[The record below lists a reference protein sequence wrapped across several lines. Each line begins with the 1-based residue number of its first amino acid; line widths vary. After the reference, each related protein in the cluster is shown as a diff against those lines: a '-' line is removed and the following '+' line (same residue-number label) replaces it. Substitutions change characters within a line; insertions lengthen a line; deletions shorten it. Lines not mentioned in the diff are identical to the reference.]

1 MNTHQ
6 NSTIDAS
13 TGFKF
18 GKLFASL
25 AGVLTLSLL
34 ASAAHAEI
42 RPHNFKV
49 AIAVSAGA
57 AHYDGGV
64 KFCELLEKKSGGKM
78 KAKMFGGGSLGKD
91 TAVVSS
97 MQGGVIDMGIM
108 NANLLTGL
116 VKDFGVLDFPFVFE
130 SEKVAYKVL
139 DGAWGQKL
147 SNRLLD
153 KGIVG
158 LGYWEM
164 GYLNYHTGTKPINK
178 LEDIAGLKIRV
189 TETPLQIDFQKALGA
204 NPVPIPYV
212 ELYTALEQRTVD
224 GGNQTFINVQ
234 VAKLYEVQKYMTVT
248 NHMYN
253 PQMLLMSKKVYDKL
267 NDDEKKALNEA
278 AVEARDHQRVLSQQ
292 YTAKAMEFLKDKI
305 KISVMPAED
314 IARMKEKTRPLID
327 KYSKE
332 YGEETAKEMLAEIAK
347 VSAAK

>member
-1 MNTHQ
+1 MHTHDETMPT
-6 NSTIDAS
+6 SAA
-13 TGFKF
+13 GFKL
-18 GKLFASL
+18 GKILSCLVGALS
-25 AGVLTLSLL
+25 LSLL
-34 ASAAHAEI
+34 ATAAHAEI
-42 RPHNFKV
+42 REHNFKV

-97 MQGGVIDMGIM
+97 MQGGVIDMSIM

-116 VKDFGVLDFPFVFE
+116 VKDFGVLDFPFVFAN
-130 SEKVAYKVL
+130 EKIAYKVL
-139 DGAWGQKL
+139 DGAWGTKL
-147 SNRLLD
+147 SNKLLD

-158 LGYWEM
+158 LGFWEM

-178 LEDIAGLKIRV
+178 LEDVAGLKIRV
-189 TETPLQIDFQKALGA
+189 TETPLQIEFQKALGA

-267 NDDEKKALNEA
+267 NDDEKKVLNEA

-305 KISVMPAED
+305 KISVMPPED
-314 IARMKEKTRPLID
+314 IARMKERTKPLID

>member
-1 MNTHQ
+1 MNAT
-6 NSTIDAS
+6 NDPSTAAA
-13 TGFKF
+13 TGLRF
-18 GKLFASL
+18 GKLL
-25 AGVLTLSLL
+25 AGMVSALSLSLL

-42 RPHNFKV
+42 REHNFKV
-49 AIAVSAGA
+49 AIAVSAGT

-130 SEKVAYKVL
+130 SETIAHQVL
-139 DGAWGQKL
+139 DGPWGQKL
-147 SNRLLD
+147 SNKLLD
-153 KGIVG
+153 KGLVG

-164 GYLNYHTGTKPINK
+164 GYLNYHTGNRPITK

-234 VAKLYEVQKYMTVT
+234 AAKFFEVQKYMTVT

-253 PQMLLMSKKVYDKL
+253 PQMLLMSKKVYDRL
-267 NDDEKKALNEA
+267 NDDEKKVLNEVA
-278 AVEARDHQRVLSQQ
+278 AEARDYQRKLSQE
-292 YTAKAMEFLKDKI
+292 YSAKAREFLEDKI
-305 KISVMPAED
+305 AINVLPPEELVK
-314 IARMKEKTRPLID
+314 MKERTRPLID
-327 KYSKE
+327 KYAKQ
-332 YGEETAKEMLAEIAK
+332 YGEETAREMLAEIEKAN
-347 VSAAK
+347 AAK